1 MNIKKIMYLNLNRRL
16 KLKEKILLKIFKK
29 EMLKIY
35 RIGFYDGFEFNSP
48 KAEKRL
54 KKESTN
60 KKCKINEILK
70 SERRVRM
77 RNIKLTIE
85 YDGKDFN
92 GWQKQPTKLNIQG
105 TIEQAIKQ
113 ITGEEVQ
120 LDASGR
126 TDAGV
131 HAFGQVANFKTNSQ
145 IPIDKFAI
153 AINSKLK
160 RSIVIKKAEEVDER
174 FHSRLN
180 CKKKTYR
187 YVINNTPEGTAI
199 YRNLETHIPQK
210 LNVEKMKE
218 AVKFFE
224 GEHDFKAFKASG
236 TSSKSSVRTIYKAEV
251 YQEGDRIIIELTG
264 NGFLYNMVRIIAG
277 TLVEVGLGKIESNK
291 IPEIIENKKR
301 ENAGKTLPPNGLYL
315 MKVIYD

>member
-1 MNIKKIMYLNLNRRL
+1 
-16 KLKEKILLKIFKK
+16 
-29 EMLKIY
+29 
-35 RIGFYDGFEFNSP
+35 
-48 KAEKRL
+48 
-54 KKESTN
+54 
-60 KKCKINEILK
+60 
-70 SERRVRM
+70 M

-113 ITGEEVQ
+113 ITGEDVN
-120 LDASGR
+120 LNASGR

-131 HAFGQVANFKTNSQ
+131 HALGQVANFKTNSK
-145 IPIDKFAI
+145 IPIEKFAI

-160 RSIVIKKAEEVDER
+160 RSIVIKQAEEVDER
-174 FHSRLN
+174 FHSRLS
-180 CKKKTYR
+180 CKRKTYR
-187 YVINNTPEGTAI
+187 YIINNSPEGTAI

-210 LNVEKMKE
+210 LDVEKMKK
-218 AVKFFE
+218 AVKYFK

-236 TSSKSSVRTIYKAEV
+236 TSSKSSIRTIYEANV
-251 YQEGDRIIIELTG
+251 YQENEKIMIELTG

-277 TLVEVGLGKIESNK
+277 TLVEVGLGKTEPEK
-291 IPEIIENKKR
+291 IPEIIQEEKR

-315 MKVIYD
+315 VKVMYS